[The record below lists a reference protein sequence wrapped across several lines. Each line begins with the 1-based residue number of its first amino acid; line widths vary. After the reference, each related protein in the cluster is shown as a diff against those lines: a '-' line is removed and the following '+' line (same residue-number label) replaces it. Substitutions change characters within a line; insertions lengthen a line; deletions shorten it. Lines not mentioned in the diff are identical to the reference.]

1 MDSHTLIQA
10 LIYLGSAALIV
21 PIAVRLGLGSVL
33 GYLIAGCII
42 GPWGLRLVTDAESI
56 LHFAEI
62 GVVLMLFVIGLELDP
77 QRLWKLR
84 ASVFGGGALQ
94 MVACGVL
101 IGGFCMLLGLDWKV
115 AELIGMTLAL
125 SSTAIAMQAMN
136 ERNLTLTPMGR
147 GAFAVL
153 LFQDIAAIPLV
164 AMIPLLAAS
173 GASTTLGAFALSA
186 LKVTAA
192 LVLVVL
198 LGRYVTR
205 PVLRFVARSGLREV
219 FSAVALF
226 LVFGFGLL
234 LEEVGLSMAMG
245 AFLAGVLLASSEYR
259 HALESDIEPFKGLL
273 LGLFFIGVGMSV
285 DFGTLVSHPLRILIL
300 LAGFL
305 LIKLLMLWLVARP
318 LGVPKAQ
325 RRWFAVLLGQG
336 SEFAFVVFG
345 AAQMANVLDPEWA
358 KALTLA
364 VALSM
369 SATPILLVLLTRLEQ
384 SGSGQEREADEID
397 EEQPR
402 VIIAGFGRYGQIA
415 GRLLLSSGVK
425 MVILDHDPDHVDTLR
440 KFDMKVFYGDATRVD
455 LLESAGAA
463 KAEVLINAID
473 DPQTSLQL
481 TALVKEHFPTL
492 KIIARAR
499 DVDHYIQLRQAGVEA
514 PERETFEGALKSGR
528 MTLEALGLGPY
539 EARERADLFRRF
551 NERMVEEMVDMA
563 EEDDASFAAAY
574 KRTSAML
581 TDIINEDRNHLS
593 IIQRHGWQGTEEGKH
608 SGNTDDEPEARPT
621 T

>member
-62 GVVLMLFVIGLELDP
+62 GVVLMLFIIGLELDP

-84 ASVFGGGALQ
+84 AAVFGGGALQ
-94 MVACGVL
+94 MVICGGL
-101 IGGFCMLLGLDWKV
+101 LGLFCMLLGLRWQV

-136 ERNLTLTPMGR
+136 ERNLMVTQMGR
-147 GAFAVL
+147 SAFAVL

-173 GASTTLGAFALSA
+173 SASTTMGAFVLSA
-186 LKVTAA
+186 LKVAGA

-205 PVLRFVARSGLREV
+205 PALRFVARSGLREV

-234 LEEVGLSMAMG
+234 L
-245 AFLAGVLLASSEYR
+245 
-259 HALESDIEPFKGLL
+259 
-273 LGLFFIGVGMSV
+273 GLFFIGVGMSI
-285 DFGTLVSHPLRILIL
+285 DFGTLLENPLRIVIL
-300 LAGFL
+300 LLGFL
-305 LIKLLMLWLVARP
+305 IIKIAMLWLIARP
-318 LGVPKAQ
+318 LQVPNKQ

-345 AAQMANVLDPEWA
+345 AAQMANVLEPEWA
-358 KALTLA
+358 KSLTLA

-369 SATPILLVLLTRLEQ
+369 AATPILLVILNRLEQ
-384 SGSGQEREADEID
+384 SSTEEAREADEID

-402 VIIAGFGRYGQIA
+402 VIIAGFGRFGQIT

-425 MVILDHDPDHVDTLR
+425 MVVLDHDPDHIETLR
-440 KFDMKVFYGDATRVD
+440 KFGMKVFYGDATRMD

-473 DPQTSLQL
+473 DPQTNLQL
-481 TALVKEHFPTL
+481 TEMVKEHFPHL
-492 KIIARAR
+492 QIIARAR
-499 DVDHYIQLRQAGVEA
+499 DVDHYIRLRQAGVEK
-514 PERETFEGALKSGR
+514 PERETFEGALKTGR
-528 MTLEALGLGPY
+528 LALESLGLGPY
-539 EARERADLFRRF
+539 EARERADVFRRF
-551 NERMVEEMVDMA
+551 NIQMVEEMAMVENDTKA
-563 EEDDASFAAAY
+563 RAAVY

-581 TDIINEDRNHLS
+581 SEIITEDREHLS
-593 IIQRHGWQGTEEGKH
+593 LIQRHGWQGTEEGKH
-608 SGNTDDEPEARPT
+608 TGNMADEPETKPSS
-621 T
+621 

>member
-1 MDSHTLIQA
+1 MDSHTLVQA

-21 PIAVRLGLGSVL
+21 PIAMRLGLGSVL

-94 MVACGVL
+94 MVVCGGL
-101 IGGFCMLLGLDWKV
+101 IGLFCMLLGLRWQV

-136 ERNLTLTPMGR
+136 ERNLTVSQVGR
-147 GAFAVL
+147 SAFAVL

-186 LKVTAA
+186 LKVAGALA
-192 LVLVVL
+192 LVVV

-205 PVLRFVARSGLREV
+205 PALRFVARSGLREV

-234 LEEVGLSMAMG
+234 LEEVGLSMA
-245 AFLAGVLLASSEYR
+245 
-259 HALESDIEPFKGLL
+259 
-273 LGLFFIGVGMSV
+273 
-285 DFGTLVSHPLRILIL
+285 
-300 LAGFL
+300 
-305 LIKLLMLWLVARP
+305 
-318 LGVPKAQ
+318 
-325 RRWFAVLLGQG
+325 
-336 SEFAFVVFG
+336 
-345 AAQMANVLDPEWA
+345 
-358 KALTLA
+358 
-364 VALSM
+364 
-369 SATPILLVLLTRLEQ
+369 ATPIFLMLLTRMEKAAT
-384 SGSGQEREADEID
+384 GEAREADEID

-402 VIIAGFGRYGQIA
+402 VIVAGFGRFGQIA

-425 MVILDHDPDHVDTLR
+425 MVVLDHDPDHIETLR
-440 KFDMKVFYGDATRVD
+440 KFGMKVFYGDATRMD

-473 DPQTSLQL
+473 DPQTNLQL
-481 TALVKEHFPTL
+481 SQRVKTHFPHL
-492 KIIARAR
+492 QIIARAR
-499 DVDHYIQLRQAGVEA
+499 DVDHYIRLRQAGVTM

-528 MTLEALGLGPY
+528 QALEALGLGRY
-539 EARERADLFRRF
+539 EARERADLFRHF
-551 NERMVEEMVDMA
+551 NTQMVEEMAKGENDPL
-563 EEDDASFAAAY
+563 SRAAAY

-581 TDIINEDRNHLS
+581 SEIITEDREHLS
-593 IIQRHGWQGTEEGKH
+593 LIQRHGWQGTVEGKH
-608 SGNTDDEPEARPT
+608 SGDIADEPEVKPSI
-621 T
+621 

>member
-94 MVACGVL
+94 MVVCGGL
-101 IGGFCMLLGLDWKV
+101 IGLFCMFLGLRWQV

-136 ERNLTLTPMGR
+136 ERNLMVSQMGR
-147 GAFAVL
+147 SAFAVL

-186 LKVTAA
+186 LKVAGA
-192 LVLVVL
+192 LVLVVV

-205 PVLRFVARSGLREV
+205 PALRFVARSGLREV

-273 LGLFFIGVGMSV
+273 LGLFFIGVGMSI
-285 DFGTLVSHPLRILIL
+285 DFGTLIDNPLRIIIL
-300 LAGFL
+300 LVGFL
-305 LIKLLMLWLVARP
+305 VIKTVMLWLIAKP
-318 LGVPKAQ
+318 LQVPNKQ

-345 AAQMANVLDPEWA
+345 AAQMA
-358 KALTLA
+358 KSLTLA

-369 SATPILLVLLTRLEQ
+369 AATPILLVILTRLEK
-384 SGSGQEREADEID
+384 SATSEEREADEID

-402 VIIAGFGRYGQIA
+402 VIIAGFGRFGQIT

-425 MVILDHDPDHVDTLR
+425 MVVLDHDPDHIETLR
-440 KFDMKVFYGDATRVD
+440 KFGMKVFYGDATRMD

-463 KAEVLINAID
+463 KAEVIINAID

-481 TALVKEHFPTL
+481 TEMVKEHFPHL
-492 KIIARAR
+492 QIIARAR
-499 DVDHYIQLRQAGVEA
+499 DVDHYIRLRQAGVDM
-514 PERETFEGALKSGR
+514 PERETFEGALKTGR
-528 MTLEALGLGPY
+528 LALEGLGLGRY
-539 EARERADLFRRF
+539 EARERADVFRRF
-551 NERMVEEMVDMA
+551 NTMMVEEMVKG
-563 EEDDASFAAAY
+563 ENDATSRAAVY

-581 TDIINEDRNHLS
+581 SEIIAEDRQHLS
-593 IIQRHGWQGTEEGKH
+593 LIQRHGWQGTDEGKH
-608 SGNTDDEPEARPT
+608 TGDVADEPEVKPSA
-621 T
+621 

>member
-33 GYLIAGCII
+33 GYLIAGCDI
-42 GPWGLRLVTDAESI
+42 GPRGLGLVTDAESI

-94 MVACGVL
+94 MVVCGGL
-101 IGGFCMLLGLDWKV
+101 IGLFCMFLGLRWQV

-136 ERNLTLTPMGR
+136 ERNLMVSQMGR
-147 GAFAVL
+147 NAFCRAAVRGYRRYSIGG
-153 LFQDIAAIPLV
+153 DD
-164 AMIPLLAAS
+164 PLLAAS

-186 LKVTAA
+186 LKVAGA
-192 LVLVVL
+192 LVLVVV

-205 PVLRFVARSGLREV
+205 PALRFVARSGLREV

-234 LEEVGLSMAMG
+234 TEEVGLSMAMG

-273 LGLFFIGVGMSV
+273 LGLFFIGVGMSI
-285 DFGTLVSHPLRILIL
+285 DFGTLIDNPLRIIIL
-300 LAGFL
+300 LVGFTV
-305 LIKLLMLWLVARP
+305 IKTVMLWLIAKP
-318 LGVPKAQ
+318 LQVPNKQ

-345 AAQMANVLDPEWA
+345 AAQMANVLDPDWA
-358 KALTLA
+358 KSLTLA

-369 SATPILLVLLTRLEQ
+369 AATPILLVILTRLEK
-384 SGSGQEREADEID
+384 SATSEEREADEID

-402 VIIAGFGRYGQIA
+402 VIIAGFGRFGQIT

-425 MVILDHDPDHVDTLR
+425 MVVLDHDPDHIETLR
-440 KFDMKVFYGDATRVD
+440 KFGMKVFYGDATRMD

-463 KAEVLINAID
+463 KAEVIINAID

-481 TALVKEHFPTL
+481 TEMVKEHFPHL
-492 KIIARAR
+492 QIIARAR
-499 DVDHYIQLRQAGVEA
+499 DVDHYIRLRRAGVDM
-514 PERETFEGALKSGR
+514 PERETFEGALKTGR
-528 MTLEALGLGPY
+528 LALEGLGLGRY
-539 EARERADLFRRF
+539 EARERADVFRRF
-551 NERMVEEMVDMA
+551 NTMMVEEMVKG
-563 EEDDASFAAAY
+563 ENDATSRAAVY

-581 TDIINEDRNHLS
+581 SEIIAEDRQHLS
-593 IIQRHGWQGTEEGKH
+593 LIQRHGWQGTDEGKH
-608 SGNTDDEPEARPT
+608 TGDVADEPEVKPSA
-621 T
+621 